1 MAYFLEQVTICTNNT
16 DECTRQIDE
25 LWQDIFSGKLPLLF
39 DTEHKQ
45 RENIIPLVE
54 YCNYENGAE
63 ADYDMS
69 ILAVTAKFFDQL
81 ELQTARGFMKK
92 YEASD
97 PKGNLK
103 KCLQKAWEAVW
114 ADQRTEKIRR
124 AFTYDYESSLPAAQ
138 APDGQAHCSL
148 YISVKK

>member
-1 MAYFLEQVTICTNNT
+1 MTYFLEQVTICTNNT
-16 DECTRQIDE
+16 DEGIQQLSE
-25 LWQDIFSGKLPLLF
+25 LWQDILSGKLPLLF
-39 DTEHKQ
+39 DSEHNPRQ
-45 RENIIPLVE
+45 DIIPLVE

-69 ILAVTAKFFDQL
+69 ILAVTTKFIEQL
-81 ELQTARGFMKK
+81 EQQTARGFLKK

-103 KCLQKAWEAVW
+103 KCTKKAWESVW

-124 AFTYDYESSLPAAQ
+124 AFTYDYESCLPAAQ
-138 APDGQAHCSL
+138 APDGQAHCYL